1 MRFRHVATL
10 LGVALISIAS
20 TACSFDG
27 VNSVP
32 LPGNTAGSDTY
43 RVVVDLADAQNLVGN
58 SPVKAGNV
66 TVGNIRKVE
75 TNGWHARALLDID
88 SDKQIPAN
96 VHAALAQT
104 SLFGSQYIELAVPE
118 GEGPQGKLDDGSHIA
133 VADTSQYPPVEKV
146 LSSLSLVLNG
156 SGLQQLRTITDQ
168 TDQILNG
175 HEQNARQLLGRL
187 NTFVSDINK
196 QRGDIEN
203 AIESMASLSTKLS
216 GQVKTITHGIDT
228 IGPAIG
234 VLNAQEKNL
243 MTMLDSIGS
252 FGDSATGVLNR
263 SRDGLVDEVRNLAP
277 TLNSLAASGKSLPE
291 ALKVALTL
299 PFPVTTI
306 ERTAKGDYVN
316 LFLTLDISPQ
326 KLANVVLPSVTRKP
340 RDEPQLS
347 RQAVDPL
354 RAPTARG
361 EGTR

>member
-1 MRFRHVATL
+1 MRRMPFTKLAGLVAVML
-10 LGVALISIAS
+10 AA

-27 VNSVP
+27 VNSIP
-32 LPGNTAGSDTY
+32 LPGNTSGSDTF
-43 RVVVDLADAQNLVGN
+43 RVIVDLADAQNLVGN

-66 TVGNIRKVE
+66 TVGNIRRVQ
-75 TNGWHARALLDID
+75 TNGWHAQALLDID

-96 VHAALAQT
+96 VHAAIAQT
-104 SLFGSQYIELAVPE
+104 SLFGSQYIELSVPA
-118 GEGPQGKLDDGSHIA
+118 GEGPAGRLDDGTHIP

-156 SGLQQLRTITDQ
+156 SGLQQLRTITNQ
-168 TDQILNG
+168 TDQILSG
-175 HEQNARQLLGRL
+175 HEANARELVGRL
-187 NTFVSDINK
+187 NTFVADIEK

-203 AIESMASLSTKLS
+203 AIESMASLSSKLS
-216 GQVKTITHGIDT
+216 GQISTITHGIDT

-234 VLNAQEKNL
+234 VLNDQEKNL
-243 MTMLDSIGS
+243 TAMLDSIGS

-263 SRDGLVDEVRNLAP
+263 SRDGLVDEVRNLSP
-277 TLNSLAASGKSLPE
+277 TLNSLAAAGNSLPE

-326 KLANVVLPSVTRKP
+326 KIANVVLPSLTRKP
-340 RDEPQLS
+340 LDQPALS
-347 RQAVDPL
+347 RQAADPL
-354 RAPTARG
+354 RAPTTHREA
-361 EGTR
+361 TR

>member
-1 MRFRHVATL
+1 MRYRHVAKL
-10 LGVALISIAS
+10 LGVALISIAA

-27 VNSVP
+27 VNSIP

-75 TNGWHARALLDID
+75 TNGWHARAQLDID

-175 HEQNARQLLGRL
+175 HEQNARQLLGRSQHL
-187 NTFVSDINK
+187 RLRYQQTARRYRERHRI
-196 QRGDIEN
+196 
-203 AIESMASLSTKLS
+203 
-216 GQVKTITHGIDT
+216 
-228 IGPAIG
+228 
-234 VLNAQEKNL
+234 
-243 MTMLDSIGS
+243 
-252 FGDSATGVLNR
+252 
-263 SRDGLVDEVRNLAP
+263 DGLTELEAIWTGGDHHARNRHDRTGDRSAQRAGEEPDDDARLDRVVRRFCHRCAQP
-277 TLNSLAASGKSLPE
+277 
-291 ALKVALTL
+291 
-299 PFPVTTI
+299 
-306 ERTAKGDYVN
+306 
-316 LFLTLDISPQ
+316 
-326 KLANVVLPSVTRKP
+326 
-340 RDEPQLS
+340 
-347 RQAVDPL
+347 
-354 RAPTARG
+354 
-361 EGTR
+361 